1 MLSLEVF
8 LLGLLITS
16 TLTSLVTE
24 AVKKIMTEYNKTYR
38 ANTLVGIVA
47 LLLSVA
53 IGCGY
58 IVLAG
63 LEFTSAVIICLIAND
78 MIIRTVLPN
87 ILAIFLVAKSLEG
100 GNKPGND
107 GILQCRDRRPRRSF
121 LFHK

>member
-47 LLLSVA
+47 LLLSIA

-58 IVLAG
+58 VVLAG
-63 LEFTSAVIICLIAND
+63 LEFTSAVIICLIAQVFMSWLCAMVGYD
-78 MIIRTVLPN
+78 KVVQ
-87 ILAIFLVAKSLEG
+87 AISQFK
-100 GNKPGND
+100 NN
-107 GILQCRDRRPRRSF
+107 
-121 LFHK
+121 

>member
-63 LEFTSAVIICLIAND
+63 LEFTSAVIICLIAQVFMSWLCAMVGYD
-78 MIIRTVLPN
+78 KVIQ
-87 ILAIFLVAKSLEG
+87 AIGQFK
-100 GNKPGND
+100 NN
-107 GILQCRDRRPRRSF
+107 
-121 LFHK
+121 

>member
-24 AVKKIMTEYNKTYR
+24 AVKKILAEHNKTYR
-38 ANTLVGIVA
+38 ANTLVGVIA
-47 LLLSVA
+47 LILSVA

-63 LEFTSAVIICLIAND
+63 LEFTSAVIICLIAQVFMSWLCAMVGYD
-78 MIIRTVLPN
+78 KVVQ
-87 ILAIFLVAKSLEG
+87 AIGQFK
-100 GNKPGND
+100 NN
-107 GILQCRDRRPRRSF
+107 
-121 LFHK
+121 

>member
-24 AVKKIMTEYNKTYR
+24 AVKKIMAEHNKTYR

-53 IGCGY
+53 IGSGY
-58 IVLAG
+58 IVLNG
-63 LEFTSAVIICLIAND
+63 LEFTSAVIICLIAQVFMSWLCAMVGYD
-78 MIIRTVLPN
+78 KVIQ
-87 ILAIFLVAKSLEG
+87 AISEFK
-100 GNKPGND
+100 NN
-107 GILQCRDRRPRRSF
+107 
-121 LFHK
+121 

>member
-24 AVKKIMTEYNKTYR
+24 AVKKIMTEYDKTYR

-63 LEFTSAVIICLIAND
+63 LEFTSAVIICLIAQVFMSWLCAMVGYD
-78 MIIRTVLPN
+78 KVIQ
-87 ILAIFLVAKSLEG
+87 AIGQFK
-100 GNKPGND
+100 NN
-107 GILQCRDRRPRRSF
+107 
-121 LFHK
+121 

>member
-53 IGCGY
+53 IGCSY

-63 LEFTSAVIICLIAND
+63 LEFTSAVIICLIAQVFMSWLCAMVGYD
-78 MIIRTVLPN
+78 KVIQ
-87 ILAIFLVAKSLEG
+87 AIGQFK
-100 GNKPGND
+100 NN
-107 GILQCRDRRPRRSF
+107 
-121 LFHK
+121 

>member
-58 IVLAG
+58 IVLTG
-63 LEFTSAVIICLIAND
+63 LEFTSAVIICLIAQVFMSWLCAMVGYD
-78 MIIRTVLPN
+78 KVIQ
-87 ILAIFLVAKSLEG
+87 AIGQFK
-100 GNKPGND
+100 NN
-107 GILQCRDRRPRRSF
+107 
-121 LFHK
+121 